1 MAEINAAWR
10 ALSDPARRAMY
21 DASLRTPDAAPT
33 HRPSPEDRLSEE
45 RYPVAP
51 RHAGSDGPPRFP
63 WLAIAG
69 AVIVA
74 MVVGFV
80 VSGVTDRDDAGTG
93 TVDPIMHVGD
103 CVVIEANNDA
113 RKVACEQ
120 PHDGEVTSFVPFGA
134 ICPGGTVPH
143 RDRQGMGVAC
153 VTLLE

>member
-10 ALSDPARRAMY
+10 VMSDPARRAMY
-21 DASLRTPDAAPT
+21 DASLRSPQAAPT
-33 HRPSPEDRLSEE
+33 GRPTVEDRLTEE

-51 RHAGSDGPPRFP
+51 RRDRSDGPPRFP
-63 WLAIAG
+63 VLAIAG
-69 AVIVA
+69 AVIAA

-80 VSGVTDRDDAGTG
+80 ASGLTDRDDTG
-93 TVDPIMHVGD
+93 SGAVDPIMRAGD

-134 ICPGGTVPH
+134 ICPGGTVAH
-143 RDRQGMGVAC
+143 RDRQGMGIAC
-153 VTLLE
+153 VTLIE